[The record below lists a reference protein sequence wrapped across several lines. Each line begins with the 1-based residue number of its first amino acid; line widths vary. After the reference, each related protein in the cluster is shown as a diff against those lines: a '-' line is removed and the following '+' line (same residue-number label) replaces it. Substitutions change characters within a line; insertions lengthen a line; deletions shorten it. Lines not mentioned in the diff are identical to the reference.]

1 MRWLYNPVDKS
12 FAMEKCTTCN
22 NDQMHN
28 RPLTVCNAKS
38 RTEVEE
44 KKKKKFVTCFPSTKQ
59 SYFWLLSRF
68 LGLVIVR
75 FQEQIQLGNPQ
86 LY

>member
-1 MRWLYNPVDKS
+1 
-12 FAMEKCTTCN
+12 
-22 NDQMHN
+22 MHN

-38 RTEVEE
+38 RAEVDE
-44 KKKKKFVTCFPSTKQ
+44 KKKKKFANCFPSTKQ
-59 SYFWLLSRF
+59 SYFSLVSRF

-75 FQEQIQLGNPQ
+75 FQEQTQLGNHQ